1 MLAHL
6 AGRYPQPNNIFMG
19 AEVAPGT
26 NSLILVSGS
35 REESGENGCNWNK
48 GSNDDRE
55 VVFFVVCLRIE
66 RSYKQQ
72 TPRPHLYGSAG

>member
-1 MLAHL
+1 
-6 AGRYPQPNNIFMG
+6 MG

-55 VVFFVVCLRIE
+55 VVFLLFVCALSAVTNNKPRDPICMGLR
-66 RSYKQQ
+66 
-72 TPRPHLYGSAG
+72 GSVELVESFV